1 MIIFNM
7 KKNEIVLVA
16 DYKLRSTMYGKNA
29 YSELITHN

>member
-16 DYKLRSTMYGKNA
+16 DYKWRNTIYGEKHFFGTN
-29 YSELITHN
+29 YS